1 MTRDVAKLRKAA
13 QKCANCEYVG
23 WGVYI
28 VYMELC
34 SKELYFFESEK
45 GREVCIGS
53 KWLLNCNQV
62 YLGDTLVSV
71 LFQALCITSG

>member
-1 MTRDVAKLRKAA
+1 MCAKREEKKELFAATRERERETTTRGGCMTRDVAKLRKAA

-34 SKELYFFESEK
+34 SKELYFF
-45 GREVCIGS
+45 
-53 KWLLNCNQV
+53 
-62 YLGDTLVSV
+62 
-71 LFQALCITSG
+71 